1 MPPHL
6 GTPFRGP
13 NYIPGPPPPGSTPIE
28 GEGAEAAHHGM
39 APPASGSTAPPP
51 FSAPDDPASRSVA
64 PPLLS
69 ASTSPGTTS
78 PGAAHAG
85 GAYGAPYSGAHRAAS
100 AAFPFSVTP
109 ASASPLAPPS
119 LMAAAPQA
127 GVTGPPPR
135 SGGRRA
141 GVVLGTL
148 ALALVAGGLAGA
160 VTGGWEGTSSPV
172 ELPQAAAPAGGAQ
185 QGSISAAAAS
195 VLPGVVS
202 VRAGRATGS
211 GFAIDAQGHVVTN
224 AHVVEGAS
232 DVSLVLS
239 NGRQVDAD
247 VLGVDANNDLAV
259 LQVAPGDAEGLRALT
274 LGRSAQLHVGDPVLA
289 VGSPL
294 GLEGTVTAGIVS
306 AVDRQARF
314 GDNNTRQSAIQTD
327 AAINPGNSGGPLVNA
342 AGQVVGV
349 NTAIATL
356 GSSRSGSIGIG
367 FAIPV
372 DRMTT
377 IVQSLID

>member
-1 MPPHL
+1 MSPHL
-6 GTPFRGP
+6 GHPFRGP
-13 NYIPGPPPPGSTPIE
+13 HYAPGPPP
-28 GEGAEAAHHGM
+28 A
-39 APPASGSTAPPP
+39 APPAPEPQ
-51 FSAPDDPASRSVA
+51 D
-64 PPLLS
+64 
-69 ASTSPGTTS
+69 
-78 PGAAHAG
+78 
-85 GAYGAPYSGAHRAAS
+85 
-100 AAFPFSVTP
+100 PFSVTP
-109 ASASPLAPPS
+109 ASAGSAPPS
-119 LMAAAPQA
+119 PAAAPQA
-127 GVTGPPPR
+127 GVTVSPPI
-135 SGGRRA
+135 SGSGTTARRGR
-141 GVVLGTL
+141 VLVASV
-148 ALALVAGGLAGA
+148 ALSILAGGLAGA
-160 VTGGWEGTSSPV
+160 VTGSRDPETATA
-172 ELPQAAAPAGGAQ
+172 ELPQAAAPPAAA
-185 QGSISAAAAS
+185 QGSITAAAAS

-211 GFAIDAQGHVVTN
+211 GFAIDQQGHVVTN

-239 NGRQVDAD
+239 NGRRVDAEIIGSD
-247 VLGVDANNDLAV
+247 EDNDLAV
-259 LQVAPGDAEGLRALT
+259 LQVSTADAEGLRALT
-274 LGRSAQLHVGDPVLA
+274 LGRSAQLRVGDPVLA

-314 GDNNTRQSAIQTD
+314 GDNGNRQSAIQTD

-356 GSSRSGSIGIG
+356 GTSSRSGNIGIG

-377 IVQSLID
+377 IVQGLLD

>member
-6 GTPFRGP
+6 GHPFRGP
-13 NYIPGPPPPGSTPIE
+13 DYIPGPPPSPVTPVS
-28 GEGAEAAHHGM
+28 ASAPPSPVA
-39 APPASGSTAPPP
+39 APPA
-51 FSAPDDPASRSVA
+51 
-64 PPLLS
+64 
-69 ASTSPGTTS
+69 
-78 PGAAHAG
+78 
-85 GAYGAPYSGAHRAAS
+85 
-100 AAFPFSVTP
+100 
-109 ASASPLAPPS
+109 
-119 LMAAAPQA
+119 
-127 GVTGPPPR
+127 GVTVTR
-135 SGGRRA
+135 RRA
-141 GVVLGTL
+141 GFFIGTL
-148 ALALVAGGLAGA
+148 ALSIAAGGVAGA
-160 VTGGWEGTSSPV
+160 VTGSRDPAV
-172 ELPQAAAPAGGAQ
+172 DLQQAAPPAAAAP
-185 QGSISAAAAS
+185 GSITAAAAS

-211 GFAIDAQGHVVTN
+211 GFAIDKQGHVVTN

-239 NGRQVDAD
+239 NGRTVDARI
-247 VLGVDANNDLAV
+247 VGVDNDLAV
-259 LQVAPGDAEGLRALT
+259 LQVSTSDAAALRALT
-274 LGRSAQLHVGDPVLA
+274 LGRSAQLQVGDPVLA

-306 AVDRQARF
+306 AVNREARF
-314 GDNNTRQSAIQTD
+314 GDNSTRQSAIQTD

-356 GSSRSGSIGIG
+356 GTTRSGNIGIG

-377 IVQSLID
+377 IVKSLLD

>member
-6 GTPFRGP
+6 GHPFRGP
-13 NYIPGPPPPGSTPIE
+13 DYIPGPPPVTPG
-28 GEGAEAAHHGM
+28 
-39 APPASGSTAPPP
+39 
-51 FSAPDDPASRSVA
+51 
-64 PPLLS
+64 
-69 ASTSPGTTS
+69 
-78 PGAAHAG
+78 
-85 GAYGAPYSGAHRAAS
+85 
-100 AAFPFSVTP
+100 SVTP
-109 ASASPLAPPS
+109 AIARERTPSFVPTSP
-119 LMAAAPQA
+119 AAAPQA
-127 GVTGPPPR
+127 GVTVTRTPVR
-135 SGGRRA
+135 RRA
-141 GVVLGTL
+141 AFVVGTL
-148 ALALVAGGLAGA
+148 ALSIAAGGVAGA
-160 VTGGWEGTSSPV
+160 VTGARDPAV
-172 ELPQAAAPAGGAQ
+172 DLQQAAPPAAAAP
-185 QGSISAAAAS
+185 GSITAAAAN

-211 GFAIDAQGHVVTN
+211 GFAIDQQGHVVTN

-239 NGRQVDAD
+239 NGRTVDARVVGAD
-247 VLGVDANNDLAV
+247 EDNDLAV
-259 LQVAPGDAEGLRALT
+259 LQVSTSDAAGLRALT
-274 LGRSAQLHVGDPVLA
+274 LGRSAQLRVGDPVLA

-306 AVDRQARF
+306 AVNRQARF
-314 GDNNTRQSAIQTD
+314 GDNSTRQSAIQTD

-356 GSSRSGSIGIG
+356 GTTRSGNIGIG

-377 IVQSLID
+377 IVKTLLD

>member
-6 GTPFRGP
+6 GHPFRGP
-13 NYIPGPPPPGSTPIE
+13 HYVPGPPP
-28 GEGAEAAHHGM
+28 AEQQ
-39 APPASGSTAPPP
+39 P
-51 FSAPDDPASRSVA
+51 SAEPS
-64 PPLLS
+64 
-69 ASTSPGTTS
+69 
-78 PGAAHAG
+78 
-85 GAYGAPYSGAHRAAS
+85 
-100 AAFPFSVTP
+100 PFSVTP
-109 ASASPLAPPS
+109 VTAPALPSPV
-119 LMAAAPQA
+119 AAPQA
-127 GVTGPPPR
+127 GVTVPP
-135 SGGRRA
+135 SRRGA
-141 GVVLGTL
+141 RRGAALVGTL
-148 ALALVAGGLAGA
+148 ALSIAAGGLAGA
-160 VTGGWEGTSSPV
+160 ITGSRDPQPAV
-172 ELPQAAAPAGGAQ
+172 DLPQAAAPPAAA

-211 GFAIDAQGHVVTN
+211 GFAIDQQGHVVTN

-239 NGRQVDAD
+239 NGRTVDAD
-247 VLGVDANNDLAV
+247 VVGSDEDNDLAV
-259 LQVAPGDAEGLRALT
+259 LQVPAADTEGLRALT
-274 LGRSAQLHVGDPVLA
+274 LGRSAQLRVGDPVLA

-314 GDNNTRQSAIQTD
+314 GDNGTRQSAIQTD

-356 GSSRSGSIGIG
+356 GTSRSGNIGIG

-377 IVQSLID
+377 IVEDLLD

>member
-1 MPPHL
+1 M
-6 GTPFRGP
+6 
-13 NYIPGPPPPGSTPIE
+13 
-28 GEGAEAAHHGM
+28 
-39 APPASGSTAPPP
+39 TAPP
-51 FSAPDDPASRSVA
+51 RK
-64 PPLLS
+64 L
-69 ASTSPGTTS
+69 
-78 PGAAHAG
+78 
-85 GAYGAPYSGAHRAAS
+85 
-100 AAFPFSVTP
+100 
-109 ASASPLAPPS
+109 
-119 LMAAAPQA
+119 
-127 GVTGPPPR
+127 
-135 SGGRRA
+135 A

-148 ALALVAGGLAGA
+148 AMSLVAGGLAGA
-160 VTGGWEGTSSPV
+160 VTGGWLDGTPGSGPA

-211 GFAIDAQGHVVTN
+211 GFAVDTQGHVVTN

-259 LQVAPGDAEGLRALT
+259 LQVAPADAEGLRALT

-356 GSSRSGSIGIG
+356 GSSRSGNIGIG

-377 IVQSLID
+377 IVESLID

>member
-1 MPPHL
+1 MSPHL
-6 GTPFRGP
+6 GNPFRGP
-13 NYIPGPPPPGSTPIE
+13 DYVPGPPPASPAP
-28 GEGAEAAHHGM
+28 AA
-39 APPASGSTAPPP
+39 P
-51 FSAPDDPASRSVA
+51 
-64 PPLLS
+64 
-69 ASTSPGTTS
+69 
-78 PGAAHAG
+78 
-85 GAYGAPYSGAHRAAS
+85 AAS
-100 AAFPFSVTP
+100 AAAPARQSGAPAPPPSFSVTP
-109 ASASPLAPPS
+109 VAVSVPPS
-119 LMAAAPQA
+119 PAAAPPA
-127 GVTGPPPR
+127 GVTDSPPR
-135 SGGRRA
+135 TGGRRGA
-141 GVVLGTL
+141 VFVGTL
-148 ALALVAGGLAGA
+148 ALSMVAGGLAGA
-160 VTGGWEGTSSPV
+160 VTGSRDPQSAV
-172 ELPQAAAPAGGAQ
+172 ELPQVGAPPAAAE
-185 QGSISAAAAS
+185 GSISAAAAS

-211 GFAIDAQGHVVTN
+211 GFAIDQQGHVVTN

-239 NGRQVDAD
+239 NGRTVDAD
-247 VLGVDANNDLAV
+247 VIGSDEDNDLAV
-259 LQVAPGDAEGLRALT
+259 LQVSAADTEGLRALT
-274 LGRSAQLHVGDPVLA
+274 LGRSAQLRVGDPVLA

-314 GDNNTRQSAIQTD
+314 GDNGTRQSAIQTD

-356 GSSRSGSIGIG
+356 GTSRSGNIGIG

-377 IVQSLID
+377 IVEDLLD

>member
-1 MPPHL
+1 VTVP
-6 GTPFRGP
+6 
-13 NYIPGPPPPGSTPIE
+13 
-28 GEGAEAAHHGM
+28 
-39 APPASGSTAPPP
+39 
-51 FSAPDDPASRSVA
+51 SAPGKARRR
-64 PPLLS
+64 
-69 ASTSPGTTS
+69 
-78 PGAAHAG
+78 G
-85 GAYGAPYSGAHRAAS
+85 GLI
-100 AAFPFSVTP
+100 V
-109 ASASPLAPPS
+109 
-119 LMAAAPQA
+119 
-127 GVTGPPPR
+127 
-135 SGGRRA
+135 
-141 GVVLGTL
+141 GTL
-148 ALALVAGGLAGA
+148 ALSIVAGGLAGA
-160 VTGGWEGTSSPV
+160 VTGARDSDPAAV
-172 ELPQAAAPAGGAQ
+172 ELPQVGAPPAAAE
-185 QGSISAAAAS
+185 GSISAAAAS

-211 GFAIDAQGHVVTN
+211 GFAVDEQGHVVTN

-239 NGRQVDAD
+239 NGRTVDAEVVGSD
-247 VLGVDANNDLAV
+247 EDNDLAV
-259 LQVAPGDAEGLRALT
+259 LQVSSADAAGLRALT
-274 LGRSAQLHVGDPVLA
+274 LGRSAQLRVGDPVLA

-314 GDNNTRQSAIQTD
+314 GDNGTRQSAIQTD

-356 GSSRSGSIGIG
+356 GTSRSGNIGIG

-377 IVQSLID
+377 IVKNLLD

>member
-6 GTPFRGP
+6 GHPFRGP
-13 NYIPGPPPPGSTPIE
+13 DYIPGPPPVTP
-28 GEGAEAAHHGM
+28 
-39 APPASGSTAPPP
+39 SN
-51 FSAPDDPASRSVA
+51 SVT
-64 PPLLS
+64 PV
-69 ASTSPGTTS
+69 
-78 PGAAHAG
+78 
-85 GAYGAPYSGAHRAAS
+85 AAS
-100 AAFPFSVTP
+100 A
-109 ASASPLAPPS
+109 PPS
-119 LMAAAPQA
+119 PEAAPSA
-127 GVTGPPPR
+127 GVTVTR
-135 SGGRRA
+135 RRA
-141 GVVLGTL
+141 GFFIGTL
-148 ALALVAGGLAGA
+148 ILSIAAGGVAGA
-160 VTGGWEGTSSPV
+160 VTGARDPATD
-172 ELPQAAAPAGGAQ
+172 LPQAAPPAAAAP
-185 QGSISAAAAS
+185 GSITAAAAS

-211 GFAIDAQGHVVTN
+211 GFAIDQQGHVVTN

-239 NGRQVDAD
+239 NGRTVGARLIGAD
-247 VLGVDANNDLAV
+247 EDNDLAV
-259 LQVAPGDAEGLRALT
+259 LEVSASDAAGLRALT
-274 LGRSAQLHVGDPVLA
+274 LGRSAQLQVGDPVLA

-306 AVDRQARF
+306 AVNRQARF
-314 GDNNTRQSAIQTD
+314 GDNSTRQSAIQTD

-356 GSSRSGSIGIG
+356 GTSRSGNIGIG

-377 IVQSLID
+377 IVKNLLD

>member
-6 GTPFRGP
+6 GHPFRGP
-13 NYIPGPPPPGSTPIE
+13 HYYPGPPPSVTPQPT
-28 GEGAEAAHHGM
+28 
-39 APPASGSTAPPP
+39 APPTFPVTPVAAASAPPSPAAAPPTGVTAPPP
-51 FSAPDDPASRSVA
+51 TARS
-64 PPLLS
+64 
-69 ASTSPGTTS
+69 
-78 PGAAHAG
+78 
-85 GAYGAPYSGAHRAAS
+85 
-100 AAFPFSVTP
+100 
-109 ASASPLAPPS
+109 
-119 LMAAAPQA
+119 
-127 GVTGPPPR
+127 
-135 SGGRRA
+135 GRRA
-141 GVVLGTL
+141 GILVATV
-148 ALALVAGGLAGA
+148 AMSIVAGGLAGA
-160 VTGGWEGTSSPV
+160 VTGSRDPDPAAID
-172 ELPQAAAPAGGAQ
+172 LPQAAAPPAAA

-211 GFAIDAQGHVVTN
+211 GFAIDQEGHVVTN

-239 NGRQVDAD
+239 NGRRVDAD
-247 VLGVDANNDLAV
+247 VIGSDADNDLAV
-259 LQVAPGDAEGLRALT
+259 LQVSAADAEGLRALT
-274 LGRSAQLHVGDPVLA
+274 LGRSAQLRVGDPVLA

-314 GDNNTRQSAIQTD
+314 GDNGNRQSAIQTD

-356 GSSRSGSIGIG
+356 GASRSGNIGIG

-377 IVQSLID
+377 IVEDLVD

>member
-6 GTPFRGP
+6 GNPFRGP
-13 NYIPGPPPPGSTPIE
+13 DYIPGPAPAKAAPAAPGPPP
-28 GEGAEAAHHGM
+28 
-39 APPASGSTAPPP
+39 SG
-51 FSAPDDPASRSVA
+51 
-64 PPLLS
+64 
-69 ASTSPGTTS
+69 
-78 PGAAHAG
+78 
-85 GAYGAPYSGAHRAAS
+85 
-100 AAFPFSVTP
+100 SVTP
-109 ASASPLAPPS
+109 ATVRERIPSFVPSSP
-119 LMAAAPQA
+119 AAAPQA
-127 GVTGPPPR
+127 GVTVTPPIPPAARPR
-135 SGGRRA
+135 AGRRRA
-141 GVVLGTL
+141 GVVIGTL
-148 ALALVAGGLAGA
+148 ALSIAAGGLAGA
-160 VTGGWEGTSSPV
+160 VTGSRDPAPID
-172 ELPQAAAPAGGAQ
+172 LPQAAAPPAAA
-185 QGSISAAAAS
+185 QGSITAAAAS

-211 GFAIDAQGHVVTN
+211 GFAIDQQGHVVTN

-239 NGRQVDAD
+239 NGRTVDARVIGAD
-247 VLGVDANNDLAV
+247 EDNDLAV
-259 LQVAPGDAEGLRALT
+259 LQVSTADAAGLRALT
-274 LGRSAQLHVGDPVLA
+274 LGRSAQLRVGDPVLA

-327 AAINPGNSGGPLVNA
+327 AAINPGNSGGPLVNT

-356 GSSRSGSIGIG
+356 GTTRAGNIGIG

-377 IVQSLID
+377 IVKSLLD

>member
-6 GTPFRGP
+6 GHPFRGP
-13 NYIPGPPPPGSTPIE
+13 DYIPASPP
-28 GEGAEAAHHGM
+28 
-39 APPASGSTAPPP
+39 
-51 FSAPDDPASRSVA
+51 
-64 PPLLS
+64 
-69 ASTSPGTTS
+69 TS
-78 PGAAHAG
+78 
-85 GAYGAPYSGAHRAAS
+85 
-100 AAFPFSVTP
+100 SVTP
-109 ASASPLAPPS
+109 ASAPAFPSPVAAPP
-119 LMAAAPQA
+119 A
-127 GVTGPPPR
+127 GVTGTR
-135 SGGRRA
+135 RRA
-141 GVVLGTL
+141 GFFIGTL
-148 ALALVAGGLAGA
+148 ALSIAAGGVAGA
-160 VTGGWEGTSSPV
+160 VTGARDPV
-172 ELPQAAAPAGGAQ
+172 ADLQQAAPPAAAA
-185 QGSISAAAAS
+185 QGSITAAAAS

-211 GFAIDAQGHVVTN
+211 GFAIDQQGHVVTN

-239 NGRQVDAD
+239 NGRTVDARVVGAD
-247 VLGVDANNDLAV
+247 EDNDLAV
-259 LQVAPGDAEGLRALT
+259 LQVSTSDAAGLRALT
-274 LGRSAQLHVGDPVLA
+274 LGRSAQLQVGDPVLA

-306 AVDRQARF
+306 AVNRQARF
-314 GDNNTRQSAIQTD
+314 GDDGTRQSAIQTD

-356 GSSRSGSIGIG
+356 GTSRSGNIGIG

-377 IVQSLID
+377 IVKTLLD

>member
-1 MPPHL
+1 M
-6 GTPFRGP
+6 
-13 NYIPGPPPPGSTPIE
+13 
-28 GEGAEAAHHGM
+28 
-39 APPASGSTAPPP
+39 
-51 FSAPDDPASRSVA
+51 
-64 PPLLS
+64 
-69 ASTSPGTTS
+69 
-78 PGAAHAG
+78 
-85 GAYGAPYSGAHRAAS
+85 
-100 AAFPFSVTP
+100 
-109 ASASPLAPPS
+109 
-119 LMAAAPQA
+119 
-127 GVTGPPPR
+127 TGPAR
-135 SGGRRA
+135 GRRA

-148 ALALVAGGLAGA
+148 ALSLVAGGVAGA
-160 VTGGWEGTSSPV
+160 VTGGWDGTSV
-172 ELPQAAAPAGGAQ
+172 DLPQAEAPAATGQ

-259 LQVAPGDAEGLRALT
+259 LQVATADAEGLRALT

-377 IVQSLID
+377 IVKSLID

>member
-1 MPPHL
+1 MS
-6 GTPFRGP
+6 
-13 NYIPGPPPPGSTPIE
+13 I
-28 GEGAEAAHHGM
+28 
-39 APPASGSTAPPP
+39 
-51 FSAPDDPASRSVA
+51 
-64 PPLLS
+64 
-69 ASTSPGTTS
+69 
-78 PGAAHAG
+78 
-85 GAYGAPYSGAHRAAS
+85 
-100 AAFPFSVTP
+100 
-109 ASASPLAPPS
+109 
-119 LMAAAPQA
+119 
-127 GVTGPPPR
+127 
-135 SGGRRA
+135 
-141 GVVLGTL
+141 
-148 ALALVAGGLAGA
+148 VAGGLAGA
-160 VTGGWEGTSSPV
+160 VTGTRDPAAV
-172 ELPQAAAPAGGAQ
+172 DLPQAAAPPAAA

-211 GFAIDAQGHVVTN
+211 GFAIDQQGHVVTN

-239 NGRQVDAD
+239 NGRRVDAD
-247 VLGVDANNDLAV
+247 VIGSDADNDLAV
-259 LQVAPGDAEGLRALT
+259 LQVSTADAEGLRALT
-274 LGRSAQLHVGDPVLA
+274 LGRSAQLRVGDPVLA

-314 GDNNTRQSAIQTD
+314 GDNGNRQSAIQTD

-356 GSSRSGSIGIG
+356 GAGRSGNIGIG

-377 IVQSLID
+377 IVEDLVD

>member
-1 MPPHL
+1 M
-6 GTPFRGP
+6 TV
-13 NYIPGPPPPGSTPIE
+13 T
-28 GEGAEAAHHGM
+28 
-39 APPASGSTAPPP
+39 PPAARP
-51 FSAPDDPASRSVA
+51 R
-64 PPLLS
+64 
-69 ASTSPGTTS
+69 
-78 PGAAHAG
+78 
-85 GAYGAPYSGAHRAAS
+85 
-100 AAFPFSVTP
+100 
-109 ASASPLAPPS
+109 
-119 LMAAAPQA
+119 
-127 GVTGPPPR
+127 TGR
-135 SGGRRA
+135 RRA
-141 GVVLGTL
+141 GVVIGTL
-148 ALALVAGGLAGA
+148 ALSIAAGGLAGA
-160 VTGGWEGTSSPV
+160 VTGSRDPAPID
-172 ELPQAAAPAGGAQ
+172 LPQAAAPPAAA
-185 QGSISAAAAS
+185 QGSITAAAAS

-211 GFAIDAQGHVVTN
+211 GFAIDQQGHVVTN

-239 NGRQVDAD
+239 NGRTVDARVIGAD
-247 VLGVDANNDLAV
+247 EDNDLAV
-259 LQVAPGDAEGLRALT
+259 LQVSTADAAGLRALT
-274 LGRSAQLHVGDPVLA
+274 LGRSAQLRVGDPVLA

-327 AAINPGNSGGPLVNA
+327 AAINPGNSGGPLVNT

-356 GSSRSGSIGIG
+356 GTTRAGNIGIG

-377 IVQSLID
+377 IVKSLLD

>member
-1 MPPHL
+1 M
-6 GTPFRGP
+6 
-13 NYIPGPPPPGSTPIE
+13 
-28 GEGAEAAHHGM
+28 A
-39 APPASGSTAPPP
+39 APP
-51 FSAPDDPASRSVA
+51 R
-64 PPLLS
+64 
-69 ASTSPGTTS
+69 
-78 PGAAHAG
+78 AG
-85 GAYGAPYSGAHRAAS
+85 R
-100 AAFPFSVTP
+100 
-109 ASASPLAPPS
+109 
-119 LMAAAPQA
+119 
-127 GVTGPPPR
+127 
-135 SGGRRA
+135 RRA
-141 GVVLGTL
+141 GLIVGTL
-148 ALALVAGGLAGA
+148 ALSIAAGGLAGA
-160 VTGGWEGTSSPV
+160 VTGSRDSAPV
-172 ELPQAAAPAGGAQ
+172 DLPQAAAPPAAA
-185 QGSISAAAAS
+185 QGSITAAAAS

-211 GFAIDAQGHVVTN
+211 GFAIDQQGHVVTN

-239 NGRQVDAD
+239 NGRTVDARVIGAD
-247 VLGVDANNDLAV
+247 EDNDLAV
-259 LQVAPGDAEGLRALT
+259 LQVSTADAAGLRALT
-274 LGRSAQLHVGDPVLA
+274 LGRSAQLRVGDPVLA

-327 AAINPGNSGGPLVNA
+327 AAINPGNSGGPLVNT

-356 GSSRSGSIGIG
+356 GTTRAGNIGIG

-377 IVQSLID
+377 IVKSLLD

>member
-6 GTPFRGP
+6 GHPFRGP
-13 NYIPGPPPPGSTPIE
+13 DYIPGPPPTTPGPPTSFTP
-28 GEGAEAAHHGM
+28 
-39 APPASGSTAPPP
+39 P
-51 FSAPDDPASRSVA
+51 
-64 PPLLS
+64 
-69 ASTSPGTTS
+69 
-78 PGAAHAG
+78 
-85 GAYGAPYSGAHRAAS
+85 
-100 AAFPFSVTP
+100 
-109 ASASPLAPPS
+109 
-119 LMAAAPQA
+119 PQA
-127 GVTGPPPR
+127 GVTVTRTPVR
-135 SGGRRA
+135 RRA
-141 GVVLGTL
+141 AFVVGTL
-148 ALALVAGGLAGA
+148 ALSIAAGGVAGA
-160 VTGGWEGTSSPV
+160 VTGARDPV
-172 ELPQAAAPAGGAQ
+172 VDLQQAAPPAAAA
-185 QGSISAAAAS
+185 QGSITAAAAS

-211 GFAIDAQGHVVTN
+211 GFAIDQQGHVVTN

-239 NGRQVDAD
+239 NGRTVDARVVGAD
-247 VLGVDANNDLAV
+247 EDNDLAV
-259 LQVAPGDAEGLRALT
+259 LQVSTTDAAGLRALT
-274 LGRSAQLHVGDPVLA
+274 LGRSAQLRVGDPVLA

-306 AVDRQARF
+306 AVNRQARF
-314 GDNNTRQSAIQTD
+314 GDNSTRQSAIQTD

-356 GSSRSGSIGIG
+356 GTTRSGNIGIG

-377 IVQSLID
+377 IVKPSSTDDQIWPTR

>member
-6 GTPFRGP
+6 GHPFRGP
-13 NYIPGPPPPGSTPIE
+13 DYLPGPPP
-28 GEGAEAAHHGM
+28 
-39 APPASGSTAPPP
+39 APAT
-51 FSAPDDPASRSVA
+51 
-64 PPLLS
+64 
-69 ASTSPGTTS
+69 
-78 PGAAHAG
+78 
-85 GAYGAPYSGAHRAAS
+85 
-100 AAFPFSVTP
+100 FSVTP
-109 ASASPLAPPS
+109 AAVAALPS
-119 LMAAAPQA
+119 SAAAPPA
-127 GVTGPPPR
+127 GVTASPP
-135 SGGRRA
+135 GKTGRRA
-141 GVVLGTL
+141 GLVVGTL
-148 ALALVAGGLAGA
+148 ALSLVAGGFAGA
-160 VTGGWEGTSSPV
+160 VTGSRESAGV
-172 ELPQAAAPAGGAQ
+172 ELPQVGAPPAAA

-211 GFAIDAQGHVVTN
+211 GFAIDQQGHVVTN

-239 NGRQVDAD
+239 NGRTVDAEVVGSD
-247 VLGVDANNDLAV
+247 EDNDLAV
-259 LQVAPGDAEGLRALT
+259 LQVSSADAAGLRALT
-274 LGRSAQLHVGDPVLA
+274 LGRSAQLRVGDPVLA

-314 GDNNTRQSAIQTD
+314 GDNGTRQSAIQTD

-356 GSSRSGSIGIG
+356 GTSRSGNIGIG

-377 IVQSLID
+377 IVENLLD